1 MTHHDRP
8 LSPHIQIY
16 RPQLTSVLSI
26 THRLT
31 GVALSAGSLLIVAW
45 LVAGAAGP
53 TAYHDLRF
61 VMRSWIGLLL
71 LFGGT
76 FSIFFHLCNGL
87 RHLFWDAGRGFE
99 LRTIYASGW
108 TVVATSVI
116 LTIGLWIVGFF
127 IAAGKL

>member
-1 MTHHDRP
+1 MAHSERP

-53 TAYHDLRF
+53 TAYHDVLGF
-61 VMRSWIGLLL
+61 MRTWVGLVL
-71 LFGGT
+71 LFGWT

-87 RHLFWDAGRGFE
+87 RHLFWDAGQGFE
-99 LRTIYASGW
+99 LRSIYASGW
-108 TVVATSVI
+108 TVVAISVI
-116 LTIGLWIVGFF
+116 LTIGLWIAGFF
-127 IAAGKL
+127 ITIDQL

>member
-1 MTHHDRP
+1 MTGDNRP
-8 LSPHIQIY
+8 LSPHVQIY

-45 LVAGAAGP
+45 LIAGAAGP
-53 TAYHDLRF
+53 TAYDDLLGF
-61 VMRSWIGLLL
+61 MRSWIGLLL
-71 LFGGT
+71 LLAWT

-108 TVVATSVI
+108 SVVMVSVI
-116 LTIGLWIVGFF
+116 LTIGLWTAGFL
-127 IAAGKL
+127 IQAGNP

>member
-1 MTHHDRP
+1 MVHDNRP

-31 GVALSAGSLLIVAW
+31 GVALSAGSLLIAAW
-45 LVAGAAGP
+45 LIAGAAGP
-53 TAYHDLRF
+53 AAYHGLLSF
-61 VMRSWIGLLL
+61 MRSWIGLLL
-71 LFGGT
+71 LFGWT

-87 RHLFWDAGRGFE
+87 RHLIWDAGRGFE

-108 TVVATSVI
+108 SVVTVSAI
-116 LTIGLWIVGFF
+116 LTIGLWTAEFLIR
-127 IAAGKL
+127 AGYL

>member
-31 GVALSAGSLLIVAW
+31 GAALSGGSLLIVAW

-53 TAYHDLRF
+53 TAYHGLLSF
-61 VMRSWIGLLL
+61 MRSWIGLLL
-71 LFGGT
+71 LFGWT
-76 FSIFFHLCNGL
+76 FSIVFHLCNGL

-108 TVVATSVI
+108 MVVATSVI
-116 LTIGLWIVGFF
+116 LTIGLWIAAFF
-127 IAAGKL
+127 ITAGEL

>member
-1 MTHHDRP
+1 MTHDNRP
-8 LSPHIQIY
+8 LSPRIQIY

-53 TAYHDLRF
+53 TAYRDLLSF
-61 VMRSWIGLLL
+61 MRSWIGLPL
-71 LFGGT
+71 LFGWT
-76 FSIFFHLCNGL
+76 FSVFFHLCNGL
-87 RHLFWDAGRGFE
+87 RHLVWDAGRGFE

-108 TVVATSVI
+108 SVVTVSVI
-116 LTIGLWIVGFF
+116 LTIGLWTAGFL
-127 IAAGKL
+127 IRAGHL